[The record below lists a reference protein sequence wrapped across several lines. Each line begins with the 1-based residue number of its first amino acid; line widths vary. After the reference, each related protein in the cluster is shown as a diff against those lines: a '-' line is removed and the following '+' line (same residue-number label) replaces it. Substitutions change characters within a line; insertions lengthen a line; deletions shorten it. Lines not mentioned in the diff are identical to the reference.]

1 MSDFYSCR
9 LPAACCLLN
18 LPQLVVA
25 TRITLTAGGAAML
38 KFEPRTAPTAS
49 ARFAWRRWVW
59 LAPLAILVAAGAWF
73 STPHEPP
80 TPKLYENGG
89 GAAAPQP
96 VSLQFPPPAEWQT
109 ITDNTPFR
117 DAETP
122 LWFGVWSAL
131 QKLTDQQ
138 TPASSGEATYVQ
150 LVNQADVYRG
160 KVVTVRGWVLRS
172 EAVTPG
178 ENELGI
184 EELYRVILKP
194 AGGGEWPL
202 IVYALEA
209 PEDVGEPFAL
219 AVNAVFFKNLSYRHE
234 AGVGLA
240 PVLLTSRIA
249 RPQAAKAAA
258 PSEPPLSPLAVVLLA
273 AAGATVFVV
282 YAWWRSGRGT

>member
-1 MSDFYSCR
+1 MLRFQP
-9 LPAACCLLN
+9 LTTPTTGAHI
-18 LPQLVVA
+18 
-25 TRITLTAGGAAML
+25 TR
-38 KFEPRTAPTAS
+38 R
-49 ARFAWRRWVW
+49 RRWLW
-59 LAPLAILVAAGAWF
+59 LAPLALLVAAAAWF

-80 TPKLYENGG
+80 TSVG
-89 GAAAPQP
+89 GAPPKP
-96 VSLQFPPPAEWQT
+96 VTIALPSPAEWQT

-122 LWFGVWSAL
+122 LWFAVWNEL
-131 QKLTDQQ
+131 QKLTKQQ
-138 TPASSGEATYVQ
+138 TPASSGETTYVQ

-184 EELYRVILKP
+184 EQLHRVILKP

-202 IVYALEA
+202 IVYALDA
-209 PEDVGEPFAL
+209 PADVGEPFEL
-219 AVNAVFFKNLSYRHE
+219 AVSGVFFKNLSYRHE

-249 RPQAAKAAA
+249 KPLAA
-258 PSEPPLSPLAVVLLA
+258 PTS
-273 AAGATVFVV
+273 AG
-282 YAWWRSGRGT
+282 